1 MKISIVMSVFN
12 NSKTLKRSIE
22 SILNQDYENFEFLI
36 MNDCSNDSSK
46 EILKNFENKDSRIKI
61 FHNKKNI
68 GLTKSLNILI
78 DNATGQLIAR
88 QDADDYSSKD
98 RLSTQVAFLREHN
111 LDACTARSRVISNG
125 KARPGLSFYLPIKL
139 TMRYK
144 NPFIHGTLLI
154 KKDALI
160 EIEKY
165 DENFYY
171 AQDYKLFKDL
181 IDKGYK
187 VNSLNKFLYFLNT
200 EDNIS
205 SIMKKEQNF
214 YAKLVR
220 NS

>member
-1 MKISIVMSVFN
+1 M
-12 NSKTLKRSIE
+12 IE
-22 SILNQDYENFEFLI
+22 TFDLPIAIIILPQFASSAAIAVLTKGEFAIEKAIFFETILLDVPLTVILI
-36 MNDCSNDSSK
+36 NLEAPSPS
-46 EILKNFENKDSRIKI
+46 
-61 FHNKKNI
+61 
-68 GLTKSLNILI
+68 LTICKAKSLNILI

-98 RLSTQVAFLREHN
+98 RLSIQVAFLREHN
-111 LDACTARSRVISNG
+111 LDACTSRSKVIGSG

>member
-1 MKISIVMSVFN
+1 MKISIIMSVFN

-61 FHNKKNI
+61 LHNEKNL

-78 DNATGQLIAR
+78 NNATGQLIAR
-88 QDADDYSSKD
+88 QDADDYSTED
-98 RLSTQVAFLREHN
+98 RLSTQVAFLRDHN
-111 LDACTARSRVISNG
+111 LDACTARSKVISNG
-125 KARPGLSFYLPIKL
+125 KARPGFSFYLPIKL

-154 KKDALI
+154 KKDVLI

>member
-1 MKISIVMSVFN
+1 
-12 NSKTLKRSIE
+12 
-22 SILNQDYENFEFLI
+22 
-36 MNDCSNDSSK
+36 
-46 EILKNFENKDSRIKI
+46 
-61 FHNKKNI
+61 
-68 GLTKSLNILI
+68 
-78 DNATGQLIAR
+78 
-88 QDADDYSSKD
+88 
-98 RLSTQVAFLREHN
+98 
-111 LDACTARSRVISNG
+111 
-125 KARPGLSFYLPIKL
+125 
-139 TMRYK
+139 MRYK

-200 EDNIS
+200 ENNIS